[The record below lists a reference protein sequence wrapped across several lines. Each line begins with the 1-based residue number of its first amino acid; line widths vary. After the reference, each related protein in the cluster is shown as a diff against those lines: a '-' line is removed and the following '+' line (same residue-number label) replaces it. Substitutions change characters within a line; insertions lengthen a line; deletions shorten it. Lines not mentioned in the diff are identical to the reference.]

1 MAFVFAAV
9 GCVNEDPVYIEPGN
23 PVTTETGYLT
33 MSSIGLYVVSD
44 SMTDQNTEHSP
55 ASCRPVAAAWRPII
69 GRARL
74 AVRKRRMRTDTS

>member
-55 ASCRPVAAAWRPII
+55 ASMPTRGGSVATDH
-69 GRARL
+69 
-74 AVRKRRMRTDTS
+74 RTGTTRGQEASHED